1 MASKRLRS
9 RSLRVRLAV
18 GLAASLAV
26 LWIGA
31 SLVAGHVLRHETD
44 EVFDSALRE
53 MAQRILPLAYEQL
66 LADDGGDG
74 YGRDDGGG
82 RDDGYGRDDGDGVRR
97 LPPVGTREFVSY
109 VVRDGDGRELLRSS
123 SADDMDIPA
132 GLTPGFHTTGTLR
145 TYTEAAVQG
154 TIVVTTAEYLA
165 HRRHVFAS
173 ATTVF
178 VFPLA
183 VLLPLTALV
192 VWLTIHLS
200 FRPMIAFRDAI
211 ERRGRGNLTPVD
223 GGRLPSEL
231 APVAGAVNALLARL
245 RSALEAERSF
255 TANSAHELR
264 TPIAAALAQTQR
276 LIAEMPDAN
285 RERARSIESA
295 LRRLARLSE
304 KLLQLA
310 KAEGGGLLSERPSDL
325 AEVLALVVDEIARS
339 SQEDDR
345 IDLAVPD
352 DGVQSDVD
360 PDAFAVLARNLI
372 ENALKHGAPDDP
384 VDVCLDGDRFTVR
397 NHGPVVAAADVERL
411 MRPFER
417 GSSRSDGSGLGLAI
431 VAAVCRGAGLKLT
444 IASPVEGWPDGVSV
458 RVTGLAGARS
468 SSQT

>member
-1 MASKRLRS
+1 MACKRQRS
-9 RSLRVRLAV
+9 RSLRVRLAA

-31 SLVAGHVLRHETD
+31 SLFAGHVLRHETD

-66 LADDGGDG
+66 LADDG
-74 YGRDDGGG
+74 
-82 RDDGYGRDDGDGVRR
+82 DGDGVR
-97 LPPVGTREFVSY
+97 LPPVGAREFISY

-123 SADDMDIPA
+123 SADDMAIPA
-132 GLTPGFHTTGTLR
+132 GLTPGFHTTGALR
-145 TYTEAAVQG
+145 TYTETAVQG

-165 HRRHVFAS
+165 HRRHVFGS
-173 ATTVF
+173 AATVF
-178 VFPLA
+178 VLPLA

-192 VWLTIHLS
+192 VWLAIHLS

-211 ERRGRGNLTPVD
+211 EQRGRGNLTPVD
-223 GGRLPSEL
+223 GGGLPSEF
-231 APVAGAVNALLARL
+231 APVAASVNALLARL

-310 KAEGGGLLSERPSDL
+310 KAEGGGLLAEQPSDL
-325 AEVLALVVDEIARS
+325 AEVLALVADEIARS
-339 SQEDDR
+339 SDEDDR
-345 IDLAVPD
+345 IDLKTPD
-352 DGVQSDVD
+352 DRVLSDVD

-372 ENALKHGAPDDP
+372 ENALKHGTPDDP
-384 VDVCLDGDRFTVR
+384 VEVVLEPDSLTVR
-397 NHGPVVAAADVERL
+397 NHGPVVVADEVARL

-417 GSSRSDGSGLGLAI
+417 GASRSDGSGLGLAI
-431 VAAVCRGAGLKLT
+431 VAAVCRGAGLELKIT
-444 IASPVEGWPDGVSV
+444 SPVETWPDGVSV
-458 RVTGLAGARS
+458 RVTGLVGKKPA
-468 SSQT
+468 